1 MVRYRKER
9 KSSTDKERR
18 NSEDDGKGPKEEDS
32 KYEKEREKIPGRE
45 DPKETLRIMKQFVGN
60 PGLGSSHYSP
70 RVAAPIPDVSY
81 AYRFLVSLN

>member
-1 MVRYRKER
+1 MVVRDRKDR

-18 NSEDDGKGPKEEDS
+18 NSEDDGKEPKEEDS

-45 DPKETLRIMKQFVGN
+45 DPKETLRIIKQFGWWE
-60 PGLGSSHYSP
+60 PKDFHTSP

-81 AYRFLVSLN
+81 AYFAC